1 MLFSVV
7 FTAAVGVKL
16 VITVLESVEKR
27 KILRDPYKNSPRETL
42 SGVFNR
48 NVFWWLNPLLGTGF
62 SKIID
67 IVSLPEIDD
76 RLNCP
81 VAQIKLQKR
90 WDTCT
95 FLSNSHVLI
104 L

>member
-1 MLFSVV
+1 MFSVV

-16 VITVLESVEKR
+16 VITVLESIEKR
-27 KILRDPYKNSPRETL
+27 KLLRDPYKNSPRETL

-62 SKIID
+62 SKVID

-81 VAQIKLQKR
+81 VAQSKLQTK
-90 WDTCT
+90 WDTCKSP
-95 FLSNSHVLI
+95 FACHAF
-104 L
+104 